1 MGLKDR
7 RLREKE
13 QRRQQILDAA
23 RAMVLQYGVTAVS
36 IQQIAKKA
44 ELSVGT
50 IYLYFENKEEI
61 FATLQED
68 VLDLLYEKIST
79 AIKSIDDPREKIRQT
94 AYAYNIFSI
103 KYKQYFDIIN
113 YFLAPTEIIFP
124 PNLKEKID
132 THGNK
137 ILSLIVQAIEE
148 GAKAG
153 YFDTTNAKKCAVV
166 LWGTIHGLLQFRKL
180 KNTILKNDD
189 FDEIYNYSVE
199 CFIKGLSKKTI
210 AVR

>member
-61 FATLQED
+61 LKNG
-68 VLDLLYEKIST
+68 LL
-79 AIKSIDDPREKIRQT
+79 A
-94 AYAYNIFSI
+94 
-103 KYKQYFDIIN
+103 
-113 YFLAPTEIIFP
+113 
-124 PNLKEKID
+124 
-132 THGNK
+132 GW
-137 ILSLIVQAIEE
+137 VQA
-148 GAKAG
+148 
-153 YFDTTNAKKCAVV
+153 
-166 LWGTIHGLLQFRKL
+166 
-180 KNTILKNDD
+180 
-189 FDEIYNYSVE
+189 
-199 CFIKGLSKKTI
+199 
-210 AVR
+210 